1 MADQNVDVAQLIQ
14 GLALQLNN
22 LTGTVKSQGAGA
34 VASFCGET
42 KGYKDWFQNVEPL
55 MNPWILTMSK
65 LNHALIEIK

>member
-1 MADQNVDVAQLIQ
+1 MAYQNVDVAQLFQ